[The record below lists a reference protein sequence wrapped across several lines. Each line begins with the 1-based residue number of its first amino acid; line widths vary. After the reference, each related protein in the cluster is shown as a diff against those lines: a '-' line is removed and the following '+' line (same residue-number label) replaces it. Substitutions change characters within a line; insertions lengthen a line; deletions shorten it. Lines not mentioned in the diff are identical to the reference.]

1 MDGKTCFNLFLFV
14 ILFELHLKAILF
26 TSARETNK
34 IVVQNSK
41 VDSNLPCPT
50 PSGGQQDTARSDGDI
65 PMKWNVCVPKKDGFT
80 EFVRVDNRTCT
91 LIDGFSIEVFCAALQ
106 KLPYRIEPNFT
117 VLSEQNCSAI
127 QDYSI
132 MLHQLGQAYTANL
145 SSIFTVDQLQP
156 IEPSEIKS
164 IGYQEGSFV
173 RDLLQI
179 QYSNSMSLKAYTTID
194 QYHEAL
200 MNKSVDV
207 IYDEL
212 PYVNLFLQKHGS
224 NYTKVGPIYERTGL
238 GFAFRLGSPYVLDF
252 SRAVVNVSES
262 ENMQDLMKKYHV
274 CDYSSDGQ
282 ASPVPRGT
290 PPLRA
295 HTFIGLFILAGI
307 GTIGAV
313 LASEYTLW
321 QRRSLAV
328 EMTSGNEDFPD
339 DDNQEHPPPVLL
351 PSDVETHIE
360 ESNEVEEKAE
370 ILPSKEVPRS
380 LP

>member
-1 MDGKTCFNLFLFV
+1 MAKFALISFFFV
-14 ILFELHLKAILF
+14 ILFELHLNVILF
-26 TSARETNK
+26 KTNK

-41 VDSNLPCPT
+41 VDSNLPCPIHG
-50 PSGGQQDTARSDGDI
+50 GGQQDTVGSNGHI
-65 PMKWNVCVPKKDGFT
+65 HKKWNVCAPKKDGFN
-80 EFVRVDNRTCT
+80 EFVHVDTRTCT
-91 LIDGFSIEVFCAALQ
+91 LTGGFSVDMFCAALQ
-106 KLPYRIEPNFT
+106 ILPYRIEPNFM
-117 VLSEQNCSAI
+117 VLNESNCSAI
-127 QDYSI
+127 QNYSI
-132 MLHQLGQAYTANL
+132 MLHQLGLAYTANL

-156 IEPSEIKS
+156 IEPSVIKS

-173 RDLLQI
+173 GDLLRSK
-179 QYSNSMSLKAYTTID
+179 YPDMSLKAYTTID

-224 NYTKVGPIYERTGL
+224 NYTKVGPIFERTGL
-238 GFAFRLGSPYVLDF
+238 GFAFRLGSPDVLNF

-262 ENMQDLMKKYHV
+262 DIMKYLMVKYNV
-274 CDYSSDGQ
+274 RDYPSDGQ

-321 QRRSLAV
+321 QRRSLTV

-351 PSDVETHIE
+351 PSDVETHLE
-360 ESNEVEEKAE
+360 ESNEVEETAE
-370 ILPSKEVPRS
+370 ILPSQEVPRS

>member
-1 MDGKTCFNLFLFV
+1 M
-14 ILFELHLKAILF
+14 
-26 TSARETNK
+26 
-34 IVVQNSK
+34 
-41 VDSNLPCPT
+41 
-50 PSGGQQDTARSDGDI
+50 
-65 PMKWNVCVPKKDGFT
+65 
-80 EFVRVDNRTCT
+80 
-91 LIDGFSIEVFCAALQ
+91 FCAALQ
-106 KLPYRIEPNFT
+106 ILPYRIEPNFMALAEPNCGA
-117 VLSEQNCSAI
+117 VQN
-127 QDYSI
+127 YSI
-132 MLHQLGQAYTANL
+132 MLHKLGQAYTANL

-164 IGYQEGSFV
+164 VGYEEGSFV
-173 RDLLQI
+173 GDLLAKK
-179 QYSNSMSLKAYTTID
+179 YGPRVSLKAYTTIE

-224 NYTKVGPIYERTGL
+224 NYMKVGPIFERIGL
-238 GFAFRLGSPYVLDF
+238 GFAFRLGSPYILNF

-262 ENMQDLMKKYHV
+262 ENMQYLMRKYNV

-290 PPLRA
+290 PPLHA

-307 GTIGAV
+307 GTIGVV

-321 QRRSLAV
+321 QRRSLTV
-328 EMTSGNEDFPD
+328 KMTSANEDFPD

-370 ILPSKEVPRS
+370 ILPSQEVPRS